1 MVMAVEEESFL
12 EAFSRLEQRRSGRRP
27 RRPLSTA
34 PGGGYPKWTR
44 ETIIEAMRRYEVEHG
59 TRLTANA
66 VSGNAV
72 KLGVPSLSAV
82 VRRFGSWGDATLA
95 AYGSIIG
102 PTGQPIEQ
110 IEQIEQ
116 TESTETPRGQ
126 VKLKVLSTT
135 KPTERE
141 LQDRKVAWTTEEP
154 A

>member
-110 IEQIEQ
+110 IEQIE
-116 TESTETPRGQ
+116 STEPSRGQ